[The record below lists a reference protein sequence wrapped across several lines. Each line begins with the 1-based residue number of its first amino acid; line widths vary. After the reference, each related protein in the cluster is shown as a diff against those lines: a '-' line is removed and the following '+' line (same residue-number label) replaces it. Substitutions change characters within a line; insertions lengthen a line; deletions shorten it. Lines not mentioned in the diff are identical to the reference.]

1 MKRYFFGGVHPDG
14 RKALSLSTAPPR
26 AVSPKI
32 AVLPMQQHIGAPCQ
46 PLVRRGERVLRGQKI
61 GDGEGLCVPVHA
73 SVSGRVI
80 AVEPRPHPSGQEALA
95 VVIENDFLDS
105 AAPCRANPLPA
116 GKIAAEE
123 MLRAI
128 REAGVVGMGGAAFP
142 SAAKA
147 MNALGKIDT
156 LIANACECEPYI
168 TADDALLR
176 AMPQQAFDG
185 MQILR
190 ALLKPRRVIL
200 AMEDRKSNA
209 PSPFVLQQAQE
220 AGIEIVLLPAR
231 YPQGS
236 EKQLIQAIAGREVP
250 PEGLPS
256 DVDCAVFNIST
267 CAAVHRAVRLGAPI
281 TQRIVSL
288 SGEALPQAQNFIAR
302 IGTPIRDLIQQVGG
316 LIFEDA
322 RVIAG
327 GPMMG
332 LAQPNLDAPILKA
345 SNAVLCLPPIE
356 AKALKRTA
364 CLRCGKCVDACPM
377 HLLPL
382 ELYRYQRA
390 GARDDLLRLNLL
402 DCILCGCCAYV
413 CPACIPLTEAFR
425 RGKRMLKEVE
435 SI

>member
-1 MKRYFFGGVHPDG
+1 MKRKFYGGIHPDDH
-14 RKALSLSTAPPR
+14 KARSLGKLREAAAPR
-26 AVSPKI
+26 QVI
-32 AVLPMQQHIGAPCQ
+32 LPLKQHIGAPCRS
-46 PLVRRGERVLRGQKI
+46 LVEAGAYVLRGEKI
-61 GDGEGLCVPVHA
+61 GDGDGLCAPIHA

-80 AVEPRPHPSGQEALA
+80 AVEPRPHPSGAMETAI
-95 VVIENDFLDS
+95 VIENDFRDASVQCFGNALPPELLD
-105 AAPCRANPLPA
+105 ARAVLHS
-116 GKIAAEE
+116 
-123 MLRAI
+123 I

-176 AMPQQAFDG
+176 AMPQQTLDG

-220 AGIEIVLLPAR
+220 AGIEIILLPTR

-250 PEGLPS
+250 PGGLPS
-256 DVDCAVFNIST
+256 DVGCAVFNIST
-267 CAAVHRAVRLGAPI
+267 CAAVHRAVRLGVPI

-288 SGEALPQAQNFIAR
+288 SGEALPHAQNFIAR
-302 IGTPIRDLIQQVGG
+302 IGTPIRDLIQQAGG

-345 SNAVLCLPPIE
+345 SNAILCLPPIK
-356 AKALKRTA
+356 AKSLKRTA
-364 CLRCGKCVDACPM
+364 CLRCGKCVEACPM

-390 GARDDLLRLNLL
+390 GARDDLLRLNLP

-413 CPACIPLTEAFR
+413 CPARIPLTEAFR